1 MVRADTLSDYEIR
14 IMKGYNEGLMSTL
27 VLWFSLHSSAAPLRE
42 IGQETVLLSQTRMSV
57 LNESYNESQIWNDD
71 VIQSLTNLLVPLLF
85 GVVMIVGTVGN
96 VLVITVVSTSS
107 YSDSE
112 S

>member
-1 MVRADTLSDYEIR
+1 M
-14 IMKGYNEGLMSTL
+14 
-27 VLWFSLHSSAAPLRE
+27 
-42 IGQETVLLSQTRMSV
+42 

-85 GVVMIVGTVGN
+85 GVVMIAGTVGN

>member
-1 MVRADTLSDYEIR
+1 MA
-14 IMKGYNEGLMSTL
+14 
-27 VLWFSLHSSAAPLRE
+27 VL
-42 IGQETVLLSQTRMSV
+42 G
-57 LNESYNESQIWNDD
+57 ESYNESQIWNDD
-71 VIQSLTNLLVPLLF
+71 VIQSLTNLLVPILF
-85 GVVMIVGTVGN
+85 GVVMIAGTVGN

>member
-1 MVRADTLSDYEIR
+1 M
-14 IMKGYNEGLMSTL
+14 
-27 VLWFSLHSSAAPLRE
+27 
-42 IGQETVLLSQTRMSV
+42 

-85 GVVMIVGTVGN
+85 GVVMVAGTVGN

>member
-1 MVRADTLSDYEIR
+1 
-14 IMKGYNEGLMSTL
+14 MS
-27 VLWFSLHSSAAPLRE
+27 
-42 IGQETVLLSQTRMSV
+42 M
-57 LNESYNESQIWNDD
+57 LNESHNESQIWNDD

-85 GVVMIVGTVGN
+85 GVVMIAGTVGN

>member
-1 MVRADTLSDYEIR
+1 
-14 IMKGYNEGLMSTL
+14 MSTL
-27 VLWFSLHSSAAPLRE
+27 VLGFSLHSSAAPLRE
-42 IGQETVLLSQTRMSV
+42 IGQETVLLSQARMSV

-85 GVVMIVGTVGN
+85 GVVMIAGTVGN

>member
-1 MVRADTLSDYEIR
+1 
-14 IMKGYNEGLMSTL
+14 MSTL
-27 VLWFSLHSSAAPLRE
+27 VLGFSLHSSAVPLRE
-42 IGQETVLLSQTRMSV
+42 IGQETVLLSQARMSV

-85 GVVMIVGTVGN
+85 GVVMIAGTVGN